1 MLVSYIYRG
10 HIRLMAKAQPIFT
23 DNKPKSVNYC
33 NYFR

>member
-1 MLVSYIYRG
+1 MLVSYIYSG
-10 HIRLMAKAQPIFT
+10 HIRLMAKAQVFT